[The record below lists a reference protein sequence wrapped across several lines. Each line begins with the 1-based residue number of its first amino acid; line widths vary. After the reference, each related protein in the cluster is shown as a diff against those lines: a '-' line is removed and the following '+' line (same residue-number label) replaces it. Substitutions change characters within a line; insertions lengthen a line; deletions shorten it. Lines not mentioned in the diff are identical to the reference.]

1 MSANRPGPSKQVPT
15 LTEVVVL
22 SEGPHTAAKGPE
34 ADAGEELGTT
44 VAFDGADFVPTP
56 RRAEEE
62 IIQRI
67 LGELQRQVDLMLEY
81 RLREALAPALARAT
95 DALIRDTRNELAAT
109 LKDVVARA
117 VAQELSRHRRG

>member
-22 SEGPHTAAKGPE
+22 SEGRRAASKAPE
-34 ADAGEELGTT
+34 ADAGEEFEAT
-44 VAFDGADFVPTP
+44 VTFDGDDFVPAL
-56 RRAEEE
+56 RLAEEE
-62 IIQRI
+62 MIQRI

-117 VAQELSRHRRG
+117 VAQELSRHRQG